1 MKPKQIEFEF
11 PPVSHT
17 HDPSTS
23 KEAEKKITKSGSRQ
37 TDAELVLAKVRLS
50 PGKTAREIGKKLW
63 PEDKDKEERTGKA
76 RRRLSDLKN
85 IGAVYRRTLTDQDGT
100 KERESRWWPV
110 DYLASE

>member
-17 HDPSTS
+17 HDISTS

-37 TDAELVLAKVRLS
+37 TDAKRVLAMLRLS
-50 PGKTAREIGKKLW
+50 PGKNATEIGEQLW
-63 PEDKDKEERTGKA
+63 PEDLRGQIGKA
-76 RRRLSDLKN
+76 RRRLSDLKS
-85 IGAVYRRTLTDQDGT
+85 IGVVYNRTLTDQQGT

-110 DYLASE
+110 NYLASE